1 MRKLVAATLCVAT
14 LVFMAC
20 SPKTTSNQTE
30 TFSTWQEVVDSGSGN
45 DVSIFMWGG
54 NDSVNVY
61 FDEFVSSNV
70 KDLYNINLT
79 RVPMNAPDFVA
90 KVVNE
95 KKNNIEE
102 GTIDILWINAENFR
116 ALKTIDA
123 LYGPFTQ
130 LLDNQKKYYNPDL
143 GDLHYDSG
151 VAIEGA
157 EAILGSAQLVFTYD
171 EARLQN
177 PPKTYAE
184 ILEYAKEN
192 PGKITYPNPIQD
204 FVGAAFMR
212 NAYFELTDA
221 DFTKDY
227 SYDEFVSLSE
237 PVIAYFKEL
246 HPYMWNEGEAFPA
259 SIAQQDDMF
268 RNSAVDILYGFEVYR
283 TAGLIEQNEY
293 PQTVKTYVLDSG
305 TLGNSH
311 YLAIPYNA
319 PQKAAAMLVIDFLQ
333 SPLAQIEKMKPGVWG
348 DMSAIDYTKL
358 SDSEQKTM
366 SEIQDNG
373 AIIPTEILLN
383 NRHSDMK
390 AQYIDWIKQIWD
402 EKIIN
407 S

>member
-1 MRKLVAATLCVAT
+1 MKKIVTAIMCIAVLG
-14 LVFMAC
+14 FMAC
-20 SPKTTSNQTE
+20 SPNAPTSQTE
-30 TFSTWQEVVDSGSGN
+30 TFSTWQEVVNSGSGN

-54 NDSVNVY
+54 NDSVNLY
-61 FDEFVSSNV
+61 FDEFVASNV

-90 KVVNE
+90 KVINE

-123 LYGPFTQ
+123 FYGPFTQ
-130 LLDNQKKYYNPDL
+130 LLDNQKKYYDPDL

-151 VAIEGA
+151 VAIEGT

-171 EARLQN
+171 EERLQN

-221 DFTKDY
+221 DFTKEY
-227 SYDEFVSLSE
+227 TYDEFVSLSE
-237 PVIAYFKEL
+237 PVITYFKEI

-268 RNSAVDILYGFEVYR
+268 RNGAIDILYGFEVYR

-293 PQTVKTYVLDSG
+293 PETVKTYVLETG

-358 SDSEQKTM
+358 SEAEQQSM
-366 SEIQDNG
+366 NEIQDND
-373 AIIPTEILLN
+373 AIIPTDILLN
-383 NRHSDMK
+383 HRHSDMK
-390 AQYIDWIKQIWD
+390 AEYIDWIKQIWD